1 MNSPGKACRSPEASV
16 TQSWA
21 RTTLQGLTHNE
32 DPASEDGEGE
42 VGPVGRK
49 PRKEGSVVKK

>member
-1 MNSPGKACRSPEASV
+1 M